1 MYGSGN
7 SVLGSCQAKKPQRSG
22 VPQEVHFLATAWI
35 MSSRTSNG
43 GIPPTTPVRRSG
55 TRWLQ
60 NYNYDL
66 YCLRV
71 PPAHGYPHVDTR
83 SFSRPEPRF
92 GSTMSC
98 GSLWLSWMSVSHFFS
113 FETIFF
119 VRIEN
124 IFGNFPIFLEK
135 SSHVKY
141 RKFALRRAKNRI
153 ERQFW
158 ININ

>member
-1 MYGSGN
+1 MSPDGRRTDRRTDRQTN
-7 SVLGSCQAKKPQRSG
+7 ILFLRLTTQWALRAKILHLRQTKTKKSLRTDLIGGRSEILRKNIAG

-35 MSSRTSNG
+35 MSSWTSNG

-66 YCLRV
+66 YGLRM

-83 SFSRPEPRF
+83 NFSIPEPRF

-98 GSLWLSWMSVSHFFS
+98 GSLWLSGMSVSS
-113 FETIFF
+113 VIFTDF
-119 VRIEN
+119 
-124 IFGNFPIFLEK
+124 K
-135 SSHVKY
+135 
-141 RKFALRRAKNRI
+141 
-153 ERQFW
+153 
-158 ININ
+158 

>member
-1 MYGSGN
+1 MMVYQNDFPLSDVSDVRMLTSDNIRQHPIRMSTSDTHTSAPNLIGG
-7 SVLGSCQAKKPQRSG
+7 RSEILRKNIAG

-66 YCLRV
+66 YGLRM

-83 SFSRPEPRF
+83 NFSRPEPRF

-98 GSLWLSWMSVSHFFS
+98 GSLWLSGMSVSS
-113 FETIFF
+113 VIFTDF
-119 VRIEN
+119 N
-124 IFGNFPIFLEK
+124 
-135 SSHVKY
+135 
-141 RKFALRRAKNRI
+141 
-153 ERQFW
+153 
-158 ININ
+158 